1 MDLRKDLYVYS
12 YMNDTQQGSPSSFTD
27 NYSQGNEIASSF
39 TPGLIEISK
48 EIFPP
53 TTGSTPLPPVD
64 CMLIGKTGTWSTGPY
79 YSTNLGWIPPLNG
92 IYAISGSWAV
102 DVQNNLALTQKYYG
116 GDYYD
121 VLGPLNYLSGASDP
135 KTGLESL
142 IQTAP
147 AGADYYP
154 IGVLR

>member
-1 MDLRKDLYVYS
+1 
-12 YMNDTQQGSPSSFTD
+12 
-27 NYSQGNEIASSF
+27 
-39 TPGLIEISK
+39 
-48 EIFPP
+48 
-53 TTGSTPLPPVD
+53 
-64 CMLIGKTGTWSTGPY
+64 MLIGRTGTWSVGPY

-92 IYAISGSWAV
+92 TYAISGSWAV
-102 DVQNNLALTQKYYG
+102 DVQNNFAVTQEYYG

-121 VLGPLNYLSGASDP
+121 VLGPFNYLGGAPDP

-147 AGADYYP
+147 AGANYYP